1 MSSERVEKYRDWSNY
16 EIAVK
21 VIEDKIYVAVYFRKS
36 VRLRKPRTLM
46 TVDVNL
52 DNVTLAVF
60 APSGS
65 MIRLKRFETPLT
77 SGKILTHRI
86 RI

>member
-21 VIEDKIYVAVYFRKS
+21 VAEDRIYVAVYFRKS
-36 VRLRKPRTLM
+36 VKLRKPGTLM

-60 APSGS
+60 APSRSIIGLK
-65 MIRLKRFETPLT
+65 RLKPPLR

-86 RI
+86 

>member
-1 MSSERVEKYRDWSNY
+1 
-16 EIAVK
+16 
-21 VIEDKIYVAVYFRKS
+21 
-36 VRLRKPRTLM
+36 M

-65 MIRLKRFETPLT
+65 IIGLKRLKPPLR

-86 RI
+86 